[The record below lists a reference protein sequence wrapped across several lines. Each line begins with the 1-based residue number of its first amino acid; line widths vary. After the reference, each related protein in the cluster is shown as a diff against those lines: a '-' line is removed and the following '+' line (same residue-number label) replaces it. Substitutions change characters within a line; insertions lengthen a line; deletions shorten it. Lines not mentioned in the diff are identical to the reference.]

1 MKARIASVFV
11 CVAGLVLLLVVAF
24 GAKGS
29 EVNAAN
35 PPSPNALPA
44 SNAGDLAHAV
54 RNPATLGYTS
64 ILTFTPAFT
73 TYLPLVDR
81 NSGLYGFHPGQTLPD
96 TEMDV
101 SLACIDVIR
110 MHSTLSETVLNSTL
124 GGGTLQV
131 TFDLRD
137 VPPELTFNWEVGID
151 IDNDPQTGCP
161 WYHATGA
168 EYELM
173 AFHAVYT
180 PNSPVTIPIQD
191 AVEVYV
197 YKYNPDD
204 NRMEVVQFADI
215 EVDAESDT
223 LTLTGY
229 IPEITTQSRLFFVTY
244 DRNPGGQPEWDES
257 PGITGA
263 GQGSQHWKFG
273 IPQVSSDGTA
283 WRWIPNLPQ

>member
-1 MKARIASVFV
+1 
-11 CVAGLVLLLVVAF
+11 
-24 GAKGS
+24 
-29 EVNAAN
+29 
-35 PPSPNALPA
+35 
-44 SNAGDLAHAV
+44 
-54 RNPATLGYTS
+54 
-64 ILTFTPAFT
+64 
-73 TYLPLVDR
+73 
-81 NSGLYGFHPGQTLPD
+81 
-96 TEMDV
+96 
-101 SLACIDVIR
+101 
-110 MHSTLSETVLNSTL
+110 
-124 GGGTLQV
+124 
-131 TFDLRD
+131 
-137 VPPELTFNWEVGID
+137 VGID